1 MKPSKKIDIIGV
13 PTDFGANTR
22 GTNMGPAAL
31 RIAGLKERLEFL
43 NLSVTD
49 LGDIQ
54 IPTRESLSAKE
65 KTNQFLPVVTALCQQ
80 LKAKV
85 SSSKLTQ
92 AIPLIIGGDHSL
104 SIGSI
109 AGIHTTLQNQE
120 LGVLW
125 IDTHADFNTETSSP
139 TKNIH
144 GMPLSVVLGHG
155 YPELTALM
163 EQHFIK
169 PENTVIIGL
178 RSIDGKEKDLLKAS
192 GVSYFTMRDIDELG
206 VSTVMQQAINILTK
220 NTIGI
225 HVSLDLD
232 VIDPIYVP
240 GVSTPVSGGLNLRET
255 HLILELLAESQKII
269 SMDVV
274 ELNPYTDQ
282 AAQSAAIAVDLIQ
295 SAFGKSIV

>member
-1 MKPSKKIDIIGV
+1 MKPSKNIDIIGV

-109 AGIHTTLQNQE
+109 AGVHATLQNQE

-206 VSTVMQQAINILTK
+206 VSTVMQQTINILTK

-225 HVSLDLD
+225 HVSL
-232 VIDPIYVP
+232 
-240 GVSTPVSGGLNLRET
+240 S
-255 HLILELLAESQKII
+255 LIHI
-269 SMDVV
+269 
-274 ELNPYTDQ
+274 
-282 AAQSAAIAVDLIQ
+282 
-295 SAFGKSIV
+295 

>member
-43 NLSVTD
+43 NLNVTD

-54 IPTRESLSAKE
+54 IPTRESLSAEE

-109 AGIHTTLQNQE
+109 AGVHATLQNQE

-163 EQHFIK
+163 GQHFIK

>member
-1 MKPSKKIDIIGV
+1 MKPSKNIDIIGV

-109 AGIHTTLQNQE
+109 AGVHATLQNQE

-192 GVSYFTMRDIDELG
+192 GVSYFTMRDFDELG

>member
-109 AGIHTTLQNQE
+109 AGVHATLQNQE